1 MLKTLLYRVA
11 VSIPLIVLV
20 SGVTFM
26 LQSLVPGDAARS
38 IVGED
43 APDEVYER
51 VRADLQL
58 DDPLLSRWGNYVSD
72 MVQGDLG
79 SSLFTS
85 IPVTTSIAQR
95 LPVSLT
101 LMIGATLLA
110 VVVGVLLGVLSATKG
125 KGLSKAVDAISM
137 IGFAT
142 PNFWLGLILVA
153 VFAIAIPIFPATG
166 YVRFA
171 SNPVIWIMFLVLPF
185 IALAVNGIALIAK
198 AVRDAMLTN
207 LSMPYIRTLRAAG
220 ISRRSLI
227 WKHALRNSGVSAVT
241 VMGLVM
247 VAALAGTV
255 FVENVFALPGLGS
268 LAVSAINGHDMPVTQ
283 GVVLTYTVIVVLVNL
298 VVDFLYTLINPKV
311 RVS

>member
-1 MLKTLLYRVA
+1 MLKTLFYRII

-20 SGVTFM
+20 SGITFV
-26 LQSLVPGDAARS
+26 LQSMVPGDAARS
-38 IVGED
+38 IVGEE
-43 APDEVYER
+43 ASEEVYEK
-51 VRADLQL
+51 VRTELRL
-58 DDPLLSRWGNYVSD
+58 DDPLLARWGNYLSD

-79 SSLFTS
+79 LSLFS
-85 IPVTTSIAQR
+85 SMPVTTLIGQR

-110 VVVGVLLGVLSATKG
+110 VVFGVLLGVLSSTKG
-125 KGLSKAVDAISM
+125 KGLSKVVDAISM
-137 IGFAT
+137 VGFAT

-153 VFAIAIPIFPATG
+153 AFAIAIPIFPATG
-166 YVRFA
+166 YREFGTDPA
-171 SNPVIWIMFLVLPF
+171 IWIMFLILPF
-185 IALAVNGIALIAK
+185 LALAVNGIALIAK

-207 LSMPYIRTLRAAG
+207 LNMPYIQTLRAAG
-220 ISRRSLI
+220 VAKRSLI

-247 VAALAGTV
+247 VSSLAGTV

-283 GVVLTYTVIVVLVNL
+283 GVVLTYTILIIIVNL
-298 VVDFLYTLINPKV
+298 LVDFLYTLINPKV
-311 RVS
+311 RV